1 LHRQLVYCARMRARA
16 ASVRVTFPHQQPDSD
31 NSHAKGSPHD
41 SQVAGRWTIGPEG
54 PQDMVHC
61 IAPVYPRSPK
71 NPLDPPRKH
80 ENTKFNTQ
88 RMRW

>member
-1 LHRQLVYCARMRARA
+1 MRARA

-61 IAPVYPRSPK
+61 IAPVYPRSRK
-71 NPLDPPRKH
+71 YRWIRHEDYEVSNPTRG
-80 ENTKFNTQ
+80 FVIS
-88 RMRW
+88 